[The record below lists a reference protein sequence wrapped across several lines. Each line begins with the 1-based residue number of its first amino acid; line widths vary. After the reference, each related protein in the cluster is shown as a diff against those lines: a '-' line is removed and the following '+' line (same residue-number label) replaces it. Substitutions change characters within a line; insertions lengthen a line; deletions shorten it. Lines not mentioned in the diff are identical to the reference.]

1 VCFRK
6 TIEDNSTNLQ
16 MNNVILLQKKVVE
29 MNKNLFSSAQFILW
43 LAFLVAFPGCSE
55 EVQRSLK
62 SVPTAF
68 GKVNQLIVVADED
81 LWESEVGD
89 TFRYYYSAAYPIL
102 PQPEP
107 IFDLKHFTPSD
118 LISDPLRKELRN
130 YLFLA
135 NMDDNESA
143 TTQLILKDIG
153 EEKVRR
159 AKEEPKYNTS
169 VGRDKWAK
177 GQLLIY
183 QFGFSR
189 DELIKN
195 VKQNFPAI
203 SKKINEADKKK
214 IEATVYLD
222 GENELMKEKLRGLIG
237 VNLRIPNDYIMASDS
252 PDMIWLRKETYETS
266 SNILLRKLPYTDQ
279 TQLTK
284 AGIKEIRN
292 ELGKNIS
299 SEIPDTYMKI
309 NDIDLPMLSNV
320 KTMNNYYAVEARG
333 IWELAN
339 DYMGGAFV
347 SYLIHNPTS
356 NELLF
361 VDGFVHAPG
370 KDKREYMQYL
380 EHIISSVKF

>member
-1 VCFRK
+1 
-6 TIEDNSTNLQ
+6 
-16 MNNVILLQKKVVE
+16 
-29 MNKNLFSSAQFILW
+29 MNKNKFSPGPYLLW
-43 LAFLVAFPGCSE
+43 LALLTLFSGCSE

-62 SVPTAF
+62 AVPTAF
-68 GKVNQLIVVADED
+68 GKVNQLIVIADED

-118 LISDPLRKELRN
+118 LITDPLRKELRN

-135 NMDDNESA
+135 DMSDTESS
-143 TTQLILKDIG
+143 TTQIILEDIG
-153 EEKVRR
+153 NEKVSR
-159 AKEEPKYNTS
+159 AKDESKYNTS

-189 DELIKN
+189 SELINN
-195 VKQNFPAI
+195 VKKNFSGI
-203 SKKINEADKKK
+203 SKKINEADKGK

-222 GENELMKEKLRGLIG
+222 GENKAMKEKLKGLIG
-237 VNLRIPNDYIMASDS
+237 VNLRIPNDYIMASEE
-252 PDMIWLRKETYETS
+252 PEMIWLRKETHESS
-266 SNILLRKLPYTDQ
+266 SNIVLRKLKYTDQ
-279 TQLTK
+279 SQLTK
-284 AGIKEIRN
+284 AGLKEIRN
-292 ELGKNIS
+292 DIGKKIS
-299 SEIPDTYMKI
+299 SEIPDTYMRI
-309 NDIDLPMLSNV
+309 NDIDLPMLSSI
-320 KTMNNYYAVEARG
+320 KTINNYYAIEARG
-333 IWELAN
+333 IWEVVN

-347 SYLIHNPTS
+347 SYLIHNPSS

-370 KDKREYMQYL
+370 KDKRDYMQYL

>member
-1 VCFRK
+1 
-6 TIEDNSTNLQ
+6 
-16 MNNVILLQKKVVE
+16 
-29 MNKNLFSSAQFILW
+29 MNKNLFPSAQFILW
-43 LAFLVAFPGCSE
+43 LIFLLAFSGCSE
-55 EVQRSLK
+55 EVQKSLK
-62 SVPTAF
+62 AVPTAF
-68 GKVNQLIVVADED
+68 GKVNQLIVIADED

-135 NMDDNESA
+135 NMDDSESA
-143 TTQLILKDIG
+143 TTKLILKDIG

-203 SKKINEADKKK
+203 SKKINEADRKK

-252 PDMIWLRKETYETS
+252 PDMIWLRKETHETS

-309 NDIDLPMLSNV
+309 NDVDLPMLSNV

-370 KDKREYMQYL
+370 KDKREFMQYL
-380 EHIISSVKF
+380 EHIISTVKF